1 MTHDEV
7 QNHLEEYLLGDL
19 PDDLDKA
26 ISQHLEECEDCR
38 QALAD
43 LDTASV
49 ALALHTPQVAVPD
62 GLKSRILQH
71 ADISGSETVSPG
83 PRKRISRLWRP
94 LTIAAAIAVIAI
106 GAYAWVLRNKV
117 NELEQQLAETQD
129 VTEILR
135 APGMK
140 FLDLAGVA
148 PNESAFG
155 KVVIDAERGTA
166 AVYMY
171 RLPETPEG
179 MTYQLWVTREGKPT
193 SAGMFTVGKDGM
205 AMLTLNDL
213 PDEGKTPSFLVT
225 IEPAGGQP
233 LPTGM
238 MYLTGPSDQ
247 QTPSQ

>member
-1 MTHDEV
+1 MTHDDV
-7 QNHLEEYLLGDL
+7 QNRLEEYLLGDL
-19 PDDLDKA
+19 PDDLDRQ
-26 ISQHLEECEDCR
+26 ISQHLEGCEDCR
-38 QALAD
+38 QALDD
-43 LDTASV
+43 LNTASV
-49 ALALHTPQVAVPD
+49 ALALQTPQTAPPED
-62 GLKSRILQH
+62 LKSRILSH
-71 ADISGSETVSPG
+71 STVDDKRVVSVD
-83 PRKRISRLWRP
+83 PRKRISRMWRP
-94 LTIAAAIAVIAI
+94 LTVAATIAVIAI
-106 GAYAWVLRNKV
+106 GGYAWILRNKV
-117 NELEQQLAETQD
+117 NDLEQQLAETQD

-155 KVVIDAERGTA
+155 KVVIDAERGSA

-193 SAGMFTVGKDGM
+193 SVGMFTVGKDGM

-247 QTPSQ
+247 ENTSR